1 MTDRNVERALMI
13 SKIANRRGRRYL
25 YRGVEQWQLVRL
37 ITWRSVVRSH
47 PPQHN
52 GRLFDNDVRQSFF
65 YTILTYTHLFVPPA
79 PIRPLLYHPLLY
91 SHANPT
97 SPSLWA
103 KNPTEK
109 IPWQTWVILG
119 WLLGDSWVIAMSLPN
134 PYRILADSSPK
145 IHRYNHRWF
154 IGDS

>member
-1 MTDRNVERALMI
+1 MTDRNVERELMI
-13 SKIANRRGRRYL
+13 SIVANRRGRRYL

-65 YTILTYTHLFVPPA
+65 IPSA
-79 PIRPLLYHPLLY
+79 PILSFLYHPLLY
-91 SHANPT
+91 ALYCTTRSYTPT
-97 SPSLWA
+97 PIQH
-103 KNPTEK
+103 PPRIEQK
-109 IPWQTWVILG
+109 IPPRKFPDKLG
-119 WLLGDSWVIAMSLPN
+119 WFLGDSWVIVGWLQYLCRIHTEFLPT
-134 PYRILADSSPK
+134 P
-145 IHRYNHRWF
+145 HRKSTDTI